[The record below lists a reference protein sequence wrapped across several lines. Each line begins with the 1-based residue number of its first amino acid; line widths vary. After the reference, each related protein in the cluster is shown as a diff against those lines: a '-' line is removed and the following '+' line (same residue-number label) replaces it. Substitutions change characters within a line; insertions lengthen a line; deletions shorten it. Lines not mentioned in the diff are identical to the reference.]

1 MSSQSHISEEEREK
15 LLELLVE
22 VRGVLVLSGDSL
34 GLCETCPH
42 HIRTGDA
49 APVKQAARRLPFH
62 RRAVVKSLLEDLLAK
77 GIISE
82 SDSPWASP
90 IV

>member
-1 MSSQSHISEEEREK
+1 M
-15 LLELLVE
+15 
-22 VRGVLVLSGDSL
+22 LSGDTL

-49 APVKQAARRLPFH
+49 VPVKQAVRRLPFH
-62 RRAVVKSLLEDLLAK
+62 RRVVLKSLQEDLLAK

-82 SDSPWASP
+82 SDSP
-90 IV
+90 